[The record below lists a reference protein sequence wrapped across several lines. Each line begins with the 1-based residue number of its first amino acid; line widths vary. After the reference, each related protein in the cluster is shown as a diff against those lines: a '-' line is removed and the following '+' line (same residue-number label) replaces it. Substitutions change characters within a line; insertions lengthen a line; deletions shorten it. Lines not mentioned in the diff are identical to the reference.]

1 MASNW
6 QPTADIATI
15 KRRAQYLAD
24 VRRFFA
30 ERDVLEVETPIL
42 SLAAPTAPYMDSFT
56 TDFMPIGSS
65 SKQAYYLQTS
75 PEFAMKRL
83 LAANLGS
90 IYQIAHVF
98 RNGEQGR
105 LHSPEFTM
113 LEWYRPELSLIQ
125 LMDEVNALVQQ
136 VFHLNS
142 ILRLSYRGV
151 FEFYVKL
158 NVLTCSDQ
166 QIEQC
171 ALALITGLPSDL
183 ELDRDGWLEL
193 LMSHIIEPRLAAMN
207 LAVFIYDFP
216 ASQAQLAKIKKD
228 DAGNDVAD
236 RFELYIKGV
245 EIANGYNE
253 LLDADELQRR
263 FNEDNKRRQE
273 QSMVEMPIDNN
284 LLAAMKSGMPECS
297 GVALGF
303 DRIVM
308 LALNKQ
314 DIQAVQSF
322 TFSHS

>member
-1 MASNW
+1 
-6 QPTADIATI
+6 
-15 KRRAQYLAD
+15 
-24 VRRFFA
+24 
-30 ERDVLEVETPIL
+30 
-42 SLAAPTAPYMDSFT
+42 
-56 TDFMPIGSS
+56 
-65 SKQAYYLQTS
+65 
-75 PEFAMKRL
+75 
-83 LAANLGS
+83 
-90 IYQIAHVF
+90 
-98 RNGEQGR
+98 
-105 LHSPEFTM
+105 
-113 LEWYRPELSLIQ
+113 
-125 LMDEVNALVQQ
+125 MDEVKGLVQQ

-142 ILRLSYRGV
+142 IMRLSYRGV

-171 ALALITGLPSDL
+171 ALGLITGLPIDL

-228 DAGNDVAD
+228 ETGNDVAD
-236 RFELYIKGV
+236 RFELYINGV

-263 FNEDNKRRQE
+263 FTEDNKLRQDRA
-273 QSMVEMPIDNN
+273 MVEMPIDNN
-284 LLAAMKSGMPECS
+284 LLAAMKSGMPVCS